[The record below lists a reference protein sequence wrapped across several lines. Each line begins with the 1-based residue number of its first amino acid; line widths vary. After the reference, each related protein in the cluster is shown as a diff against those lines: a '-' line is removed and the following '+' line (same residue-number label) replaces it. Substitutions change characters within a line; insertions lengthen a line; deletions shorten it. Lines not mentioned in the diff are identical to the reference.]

1 MLFFGSLSSIS
12 AFTLIQKIKLE
23 NADAQIFAIKRDMY
37 NARAINAFRLGV
49 VEPYCSY
56 LDKFTLKTL
65 VECLNRC
72 ITFDN
77 VAFYLCYICTCDDI
91 TVYTLSVAVNKKG
104 T

>member
-65 VECLNRC
+65 EECNR
-72 ITFDN
+72 
-77 VAFYLCYICTCDDI
+77 
-91 TVYTLSVAVNKKG
+91 
-104 T
+104 